1 MILFI
6 DRKLTAKEIKVSLEM
21 ILKKNKRV
29 GLRKHFGLSD
39 EKIDA
44 LEFQKKARN
53 ERDF

>member
-1 MILFI
+1 MTLVINK
-6 DRKLTAKEIKVSLEM
+6 KLSVKEIKSSLDK
-21 ILKKNKRV
+21 LVKKTKSV

-53 ERDF
+53 EWS

>member
-1 MILFI
+1 MTLVINK
-6 DRKLTAKEIKVSLEM
+6 KLTAKEIKSSLDK
-21 ILKKNKRV
+21 IIKKTKQV

-53 ERDF
+53 EWN